1 MGGMAGIRGLIREQ
15 REPLLHVSVDSE
27 PAPPAEHGHE
37 HGHTPHLR
45 AEQPPT
51 IVLVHGI
58 ASSATTFDFV
68 VPLIRDDYRV
78 IAVDLL
84 GFGQSP
90 QPPDAEYTLEEHVDA
105 LAHTLRHLG
114 LRHFTLVGH
123 SLGCLIAS
131 RYAATHRRS
140 LDKLVLVSPPV
151 YQSPSEIGD
160 PRTRARVSG
169 YLAAYRFFRE
179 NKDFTL
185 ANAAWVTKLLPI
197 EHVMEITEQNWTPFV
212 KSLENCIETQ
222 TIISDLATVDV
233 PIEVVY
239 GTLDEFLVPGSVAI
253 LSRMKGVTTHPVH
266 VNDHVIRRSMARV
279 VATAIGAAPA
289 R

>member
-1 MGGMAGIRGLIREQ
+1 MAGIGGFIREQ
-15 REPLLHVSVDSE
+15 REPLLHVSIDE
-27 PAPPAEHGHE
+27 APAGAGRDGEV
-37 HGHTPHLR
+37 
-45 AEQPPT
+45 PT
-51 IVLVHGI
+51 VVLVHGI
-58 ASSATTFDFV
+58 ASSSTTFDYV
-68 VPLIRDDYRV
+68 VPLIRDTHRV
-78 IAVDLL
+78 VAIDLL
-84 GFGQSP
+84 GFGLSP
-90 QPPDAEYTLEEHVDA
+90 QPQDASYTLEEHVDA

-114 LRHFTLVGH
+114 LRRFTLVGH

-131 RYAATHRRS
+131 RYAATHRHA
-140 LDKLVLVSPPV
+140 LDRLVLVSPPV

-160 PRTRARVSG
+160 PRVRAQVSG

-179 NKDFTL
+179 NKDFTIG
-185 ANAAWVTKLLPI
+185 NAAWVTKLLPI

-222 TIISDLATVDV
+222 TVISDLASVEV

-279 VATAIGAAPA
+279 VATAIGAGPGE
-289 R
+289 